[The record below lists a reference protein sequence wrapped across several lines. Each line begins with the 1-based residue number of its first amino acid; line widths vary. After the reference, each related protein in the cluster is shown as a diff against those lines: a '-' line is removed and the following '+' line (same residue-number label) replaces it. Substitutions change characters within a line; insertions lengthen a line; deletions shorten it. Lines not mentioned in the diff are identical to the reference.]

1 MNQAVLASDKEQI
14 NLTATAV
21 VLEVPFPVSQRIQE
35 LRERFDPV
43 LARSVPVEITI
54 AGSSGLATLAP
65 GQDSG
70 AVLAALQQIAA
81 VIPPFTAAFGRAFR
95 FPRSTVYALT
105 VKPLRPFRELHQ
117 RLKTAPIKFLPSP
130 FHFMPHC
137 SLHIWGEL
145 PETLAQEILQTRI
158 PERFTIRNM
167 ALYQRVSDTAV
178 ALVTRFP
185 LTGTIIPTNS

>member
-1 MNQAVLASDKEQI
+1 MSQSILAFDKEQI

-43 LARSVPVEITI
+43 LARSVPVEVTI
-54 AGSSGLATLAP
+54 AGSSGLAVLAP
-65 GQDSG
+65 GQDSA
-70 AVLAALQQIAA
+70 AVFATLQQIAA
-81 VIPPFTAAFGRAFR
+81 ATPSFTAAFGRAFR
-95 FPRSTVYALT
+95 FPHSTVYALT

-117 RLKTAPIKFLPSP
+117 RLKTAPVRFLPSP

-145 PETLAQEILQTRI
+145 PETLAQEIIQTRI
-158 PERFTIRNM
+158 PEHFGISNL

-178 ALVTRFP
+178 ALVARFP
-185 LTGTIIPTNS
+185 LTGMGD